1 MNEVKG
7 ASLDPGKMTIGN
19 HCGYYW
25 IQWERA
31 SLGRLLSEIPQI
43 VLGHYLVNT
52 SSDSDS
58 LALSDAEKAAGWW
71 SVGVLTY
78 SPVISDVGSI
88 HHEQFEEWLA
98 FKTPTKVPSWEAVVN
113 FCGLSLTDRSYDWIH
128 AKLWGQLERF
138 RPESFLAQG
147 ERLIFITRNAHLHE
161 MARGKKLSIRD

>member
-7 ASLDPGKMTIGN
+7 ASLAPGKMTIGN

-31 SLGRLLSEIPQI
+31 SLGRLLSEVPQI

-52 SSDSDS
+52 SSDSDTLVVS
-58 LALSDAEKAAGWW
+58 EAEKAAGWR
-71 SVGVLTY
+71 SVGALTY
-78 SPVISDVGSI
+78 SPVITDISAI
-88 HHEQFEEWLA
+88 RHEQFEEWLT
-98 FKTPTKVPSWEAVVN
+98 FETPTKVSSWEAVVN

-138 RPESFLAQG
+138 HPESFLAQG
-147 ERLIFITRNAHLHE
+147 DRLIFITRNAQLHE
-161 MARGKKLSIRD
+161 VARVRKLTNTD